1 MAIEGPDRRMVP
13 ALAEEHTSFDLVTDV
28 GQSDRLN
35 LELAIDHR
43 TGGFTAPHSNWDRDN
58 PNLVS
63 RLKPNA
69 RCEGWRRNVEVR
81 LDIDPHRR
89 MLKVGVM
96 PLGTGVAANSPPRP
110 PSLCEGG
117 DPSEDRT
124 MRILSSTLSG

>member
-89 MLKVGVM
+89 ILKKSASCLSAPEWLPIHPPG
-96 PLGTGVAANSPPRP
+96 PPRAP
-110 PSLCEGG
+110 E
-117 DPSEDRT
+117 E
-124 MRILSSTLSG
+124 

>member
-81 LDIDPHRR
+81 LDIDPHRSV
-89 MLKVGVM
+89 LKKAVVR
-96 PLGTGVAANSPPRP
+96 PLGGQLLLFHPPSPPRVARG
-110 PSLCEGG
+110 SQRSGLCTA
-117 DPSEDRT
+117 P
-124 MRILSSTLSG
+124 

>member
-81 LDIDPHRR
+81 LDIDPHRSV
-89 MLKVGVM
+89 LKKAVVSPHG
-96 PLGTGVAANSPPRP
+96 LGLAHERTDRVPALWSLFEEVKPPF
-110 PSLCEGG
+110 
-117 DPSEDRT
+117 DRCH
-124 MRILSSTLSG
+124 R